1 MTGKKEEIDRSV
13 KEKLAP
19 KQFTKTPING
29 TKFTILVS
37 SAKGGVGKS
46 TVTALL
52 ALAYA
57 SKGKKVGIVDADIW
71 GYSIPKILGAK
82 FPPIP
87 FSNRIFPSK
96 INDLNVISMEYFVK
110 QDEAVIWRGP
120 MLHKAIEQFLFEVI
134 WEELELD
141 VQNITVEE
149 WTEKCYTDLFAEF
162 SPIGQEPDYF
172 VTTKNNILDE
182 KKYLKKDNLWIIN
195 TTNKDIYSNIIICE
209 KDSEDFFKGLN
220 ISELDFNIS
229 KFIDI
234 INCFLRINKLN
245 KERYIPQVLNL
256 DENNGINFKKGCYT
270 GQEIIAR
277 THYLGKVK
285 KKIFIIKHTSSKID
299 INDKIYDGN
308 DESVG
313 EVISDNIILNNEYYC
328 LGVIKTNSIKSSI
341 FSKKESLFIL
351 N

>member
-1 MTGKKEEIDRSV
+1 MNIKNKVLYDKIR
-13 KEKLAP
+13 KLSGYSLDSE
-19 KQFTKTPING
+19 TSC
-29 TKFTILVS
+29 LRVS
-37 SAKGGVGKS
+37 GDD
-46 TVTALL
+46 
-52 ALAYA
+52 A
-57 SKGKKVGIVDADIW
+57 SKFLQGQLSNDINLIDDNNYQISSYSTNQGKVI
-71 GYSIPKILGAK
+71 SI
-82 FPPIP
+82 
-87 FSNRIFPSK
+87 NRIFKDNHSY
-96 INDLNVISMEYFVK
+96 IILLNKDIAEYFVEK
-110 QDEAVIWRGP
+110 ISIYILMSKVN
-120 MLHKAIEQFLFEVI
+120 LKIEKDYKVFGL
-134 WEELELD
+134 
-141 VQNITVEE
+141 
-149 WTEKCYTDLFAEF
+149 
-162 SPIGQEPDYF
+162 IGENA
-172 VTTKNNILDE
+172 KKLSHENNILDE
-182 KKYLKKDNLWIIN
+182 KKYLKKDNLWIMN

-220 ISELDFNIS
+220 VNELDFNIS

-234 INCFLRINKLN
+234 ISCFLRINKLN

-299 INDKIYDGN
+299 INDKIYDKN

-313 EVISDNIILNNEYYC
+313 EVISNNVILNNEYYC

-341 FSKKESLFIL
+341 FSKKENLFIL

>member
-1 MTGKKEEIDRSV
+1 MNIKNKSLYDEIR
-13 KEKLAP
+13 KLSGYSLDSE
-19 KQFTKTPING
+19 TSC
-29 TKFTILVS
+29 LRVS
-37 SAKGGVGKS
+37 GDD
-46 TVTALL
+46 
-52 ALAYA
+52 A
-57 SKGKKVGIVDADIW
+57 SKFLQGQLSNDINLIDDNNYQISSYSTNQGKVI
-71 GYSIPKILGAK
+71 SI
-82 FPPIP
+82 
-87 FSNRIFPSK
+87 NRIFKDNHSY
-96 INDLNVISMEYFVK
+96 IILLNKDIAEYFVEK
-110 QDEAVIWRGP
+110 ISIYILMSKVN
-120 MLHKAIEQFLFEVI
+120 LKIEKDYKVFGL
-134 WEELELD
+134 
-141 VQNITVEE
+141 
-149 WTEKCYTDLFAEF
+149 
-162 SPIGQEPDYF
+162 IGENA
-172 VTTKNNILDE
+172 KKLSHENNILDE
-182 KKYLKKDNLWIIN
+182 KKYLKKDNLWIMN

-220 ISELDFNIS
+220 VNELDFNIS

-234 INCFLRINKLN
+234 ISCFLRINKLN

-299 INDKIYDGN
+299 INDKIYDKN

-313 EVISDNIILNNEYYC
+313 EVISNNVILNNEYYC

-341 FSKKESLFIL
+341 FSKKENLFIL

>member
-1 MTGKKEEIDRSV
+1 MNIKNKTLYDGIR
-13 KEKLAP
+13 KLSGYSLDSE
-19 KQFTKTPING
+19 T
-29 TKFTILVS
+29 LCLRVS
-37 SAKGGVGKS
+37 GDD
-46 TVTALL
+46 
-52 ALAYA
+52 A
-57 SKGKKVGIVDADIW
+57 SKFLQGQLSNDINLIDDSNYQISSYSTNQGKVI
-71 GYSIPKILGAK
+71 SI
-82 FPPIP
+82 
-87 FSNRIFPSK
+87 NRILKDNHSY
-96 INDLNVISMEYFVK
+96 IILLNKDIVEYFVEK
-110 QDEAVIWRGP
+110 ISMYILMSKVN
-120 MLHKAIEQFLFEVI
+120 LK
-134 WEELELD
+134 
-141 VQNITVEE
+141 VE
-149 WTEKCYTDLFAEF
+149 KDYKVFGI
-162 SPIGQEPDYF
+162 IGENA
-172 VTTKNNILDE
+172 KRLSHENNILDE
-182 KKYLKKDNLWIIN
+182 KKYLKKDNLWIMN

-209 KDSEDFFKGLN
+209 KDPEDFFKGLN
-220 ISELDFNIS
+220 IGELDFNIS

>member
-1 MTGKKEEIDRSV
+1 MSKVNLKIEKDYKVFGLIGENAKKLSHE
-13 KEKLAP
+13 
-19 KQFTKTPING
+19 
-29 TKFTILVS
+29 
-37 SAKGGVGKS
+37 
-46 TVTALL
+46 
-52 ALAYA
+52 
-57 SKGKKVGIVDADIW
+57 
-71 GYSIPKILGAK
+71 
-82 FPPIP
+82 
-87 FSNRIFPSK
+87 
-96 INDLNVISMEYFVK
+96 
-110 QDEAVIWRGP
+110 
-120 MLHKAIEQFLFEVI
+120 
-134 WEELELD
+134 
-141 VQNITVEE
+141 
-149 WTEKCYTDLFAEF
+149 
-162 SPIGQEPDYF
+162 
-172 VTTKNNILDE
+172 NNILDE
-182 KKYLKKDNLWIIN
+182 KKYLKKDNLWIMN

-220 ISELDFNIS
+220 VNELDFNIS

-234 INCFLRINKLN
+234 ISCFLRINKLN

-299 INDKIYDGN
+299 INDKIYDKN

-313 EVISDNIILNNEYYC
+313 EVISNNVILNNEYYC

-341 FSKKESLFIL
+341 FSKKENLFIL

>member
-1 MTGKKEEIDRSV
+1 MNIKNKSLYDEMR
-13 KEKLAP
+13 KLSGYSLDSE
-19 KQFTKTPING
+19 TSC
-29 TKFTILVS
+29 LRVS
-37 SAKGGVGKS
+37 GDD
-46 TVTALL
+46 
-52 ALAYA
+52 A
-57 SKGKKVGIVDADIW
+57 SKFLQGQLSNDINLIDDNNYQISSYSTNQGKVI
-71 GYSIPKILGAK
+71 SI
-82 FPPIP
+82 
-87 FSNRIFPSK
+87 NRIFKDNHSY
-96 INDLNVISMEYFVK
+96 IILLNKDIAEYFVEK
-110 QDEAVIWRGP
+110 ISMYILMSKVN
-120 MLHKAIEQFLFEVI
+120 LKIEKDYKVFGL
-134 WEELELD
+134 
-141 VQNITVEE
+141 
-149 WTEKCYTDLFAEF
+149 
-162 SPIGQEPDYF
+162 IGENA
-172 VTTKNNILDE
+172 KKLSHENNILDE
-182 KKYLKKDNLWIIN
+182 KKYLKKDNLWIMN

-220 ISELDFNIS
+220 VSELDFNIS

-234 INCFLRINKLN
+234 ISCFLRINKLN

-299 INDKIYDGN
+299 INDKIYDKN

-313 EVISDNIILNNEYYC
+313 EIISNNVVLNNECYC

-341 FSKKESLFIL
+341 FSKKENLFIL

>member
-1 MTGKKEEIDRSV
+1 MNIKNKGLYDEIR
-13 KEKLAP
+13 KLSGYSLDSE
-19 KQFTKTPING
+19 TSC
-29 TKFTILVS
+29 LRVS
-37 SAKGGVGKS
+37 GDD
-46 TVTALL
+46 
-52 ALAYA
+52 A
-57 SKGKKVGIVDADIW
+57 SKFLQGQLSNDINLIDDNNYQISSYSTNQGKVI
-71 GYSIPKILGAK
+71 SI
-82 FPPIP
+82 
-87 FSNRIFPSK
+87 NRIFKDNHSY
-96 INDLNVISMEYFVK
+96 IILLNKDIAEYFVEK
-110 QDEAVIWRGP
+110 ISIYILMSKVN
-120 MLHKAIEQFLFEVI
+120 LKIEKDYKVFGL
-134 WEELELD
+134 
-141 VQNITVEE
+141 
-149 WTEKCYTDLFAEF
+149 
-162 SPIGQEPDYF
+162 IGENA
-172 VTTKNNILDE
+172 KKLSHENNILDE
-182 KKYLKKDNLWIIN
+182 KKYLKKDNLWIMN

-220 ISELDFNIS
+220 VSELDFNIS

-234 INCFLRINKLN
+234 ISCFLRINKLN

-299 INDKIYDGN
+299 INDKIYDKN

-313 EVISDNIILNNEYYC
+313 EIISNNVILNNEYYC

-341 FSKKESLFIL
+341 FSKKENLFIL

>member
-1 MTGKKEEIDRSV
+1 MNIKNKGLYDEIR
-13 KEKLAP
+13 KLSGYSLDSE
-19 KQFTKTPING
+19 TSC
-29 TKFTILVS
+29 LRVS
-37 SAKGGVGKS
+37 GDD
-46 TVTALL
+46 
-52 ALAYA
+52 A
-57 SKGKKVGIVDADIW
+57 SKFLQGQLSNDINLIDDNNYQISSYSTNQGKVI
-71 GYSIPKILGAK
+71 SI
-82 FPPIP
+82 
-87 FSNRIFPSK
+87 NRIFKDNHSY
-96 INDLNVISMEYFVK
+96 IILLNKDIAEYFVEK
-110 QDEAVIWRGP
+110 ISIYILMSKVN
-120 MLHKAIEQFLFEVI
+120 LKIEKDYKVFGL
-134 WEELELD
+134 
-141 VQNITVEE
+141 
-149 WTEKCYTDLFAEF
+149 
-162 SPIGQEPDYF
+162 IGENA
-172 VTTKNNILDE
+172 KKLSHENNILDE
-182 KKYLKKDNLWIIN
+182 KKYLKKDNLWIMN

-220 ISELDFNIS
+220 VNELDFNIS

-234 INCFLRINKLN
+234 ISCFLRINKLN

-299 INDKIYDGN
+299 INDKIYDKN

-313 EVISDNIILNNEYYC
+313 EVISNNVILNNEYYC

-341 FSKKESLFIL
+341 FSKKENLFIL

>member
-1 MTGKKEEIDRSV
+1 MNIKNKILYDEIR
-13 KEKLAP
+13 KLSGYSLDSE
-19 KQFTKTPING
+19 TSC
-29 TKFTILVS
+29 LRVS
-37 SAKGGVGKS
+37 GDD
-46 TVTALL
+46 
-52 ALAYA
+52 A
-57 SKGKKVGIVDADIW
+57 SKFLQGQLSNDVNLIDDNNYQISSYSTNQGKVI
-71 GYSIPKILGAK
+71 SI
-82 FPPIP
+82 
-87 FSNRIFPSK
+87 NRIFKDNHSF
-96 INDLNVISMEYFVK
+96 IILLNKDISEYFVEK
-110 QDEAVIWRGP
+110 ISMYILMSKVN
-120 MLHKAIEQFLFEVI
+120 LKIEKDYKVLG
-134 WEELELD
+134 L
-141 VQNITVEE
+141 
-149 WTEKCYTDLFAEF
+149 
-162 SPIGQEPDYF
+162 IGENAKKLSH
-172 VTTKNNILDE
+172 KNNILGD
-182 KKYLKKDNLWIIN
+182 KKYLKKGNLWIMN
-195 TTNKDIYSNIIICE
+195 TTNKDIYSNIIVCE
-209 KDSEDFFKGLN
+209 KDSEDFFKELN
-220 ISELDFNIS
+220 VSKLDFNVS

-234 INCFLRINKLN
+234 ISCFLRINKLN